1 MGYADDVTHSRFFST
16 DEDLA
21 ALTTDLRAISDWIEK
36 HGFKLN
42 TDKVISRMKKIN
54 TLIPILN

>member
-1 MGYADDVTHSRFFST
+1 MGYTDDVTYSRIFST

-21 ALTTDLRAISDWIEK
+21 ALTTDLREISDWIEE

-42 TDKVISRMKKIN
+42 TDKVKVMVP
-54 TLIPILN
+54 LIPTSS